1 MFLVH
6 SLTSYIEEGEGGGRE
21 EGDEG
26 VMREGER
33 RGLEW
38 PPPKRRRRMRRKQGK
53 RQRCREIQAGAE
65 NIQDF
70 DSLSSESSES
80 SVIPPSPPPQL
91 HTSTPSHPRRSMTI
105 RDFPNL
111 AYTNPITT
119 SSLEYMN
126 IATPPSSPELTA
138 TTYEQPFSK
147 TTTGAWIKQ
156 ISVESPGNVTNNTTH
171 CLNDTVLRALGNT
184 SEGGRKGKGRRG
196 RMVPGGLAEAV
207 ERVAQRESSEIIF
220 WEHRARKIEDYDI
233 GTYI

>member
-6 SLTSYIEEGEGGGRE
+6 SLTSDIEEGEGGGRE

-38 PPPKRRRRMRRKQGK
+38 PPPKRRRRRMRRKQE
-53 RQRCREIQAGAE
+53 RCREIQAGAE

-80 SVIPPSPPPQL
+80 SVTPPSPPPQL

-111 AYTNPITT
+111 AYTNPNTT
-119 SSLEYMN
+119 SSPDYMN

-171 CLNDTVLRALGNT
+171 CLNDTMLRALGNT